1 VLAEG
6 QVNNS
11 LDYLKLNSSLVLQPT
26 QSMMAYKKLDGRPSG
41 LVQQGYLHPARIG
54 YGQKKSKPFRE
65 IIVTDTSG
73 H

>member
-1 VLAEG
+1 
-6 QVNNS
+6 
-11 LDYLKLNSSLVLQPT
+11 
-26 QSMMAYKKLDGRPSG
+26 MMAYKKLDGRPSG